1 MIPGVFWTTGGEGTR
16 RDEVMYE
23 TSFLFFAT
31 GGDTLRTSCFVQL
44 L

>member
-31 GGDTLRTSCFVQL
+31 EDTLRTSCFVQL